1 MEVRFWGTR
10 GAIPTP
16 GPHTVRFGGN
26 TSCVE
31 VRTAEGHIFIFDC
44 GTGAR
49 PLGEALMAP
58 PVAPVSASILFSHT
72 HWDHIQGFPFFAPA
86 FEPRNTIAVYGPEGG
101 RRSLH
106 DTLARQMELSYFPV
120 ELSQLPAT
128 LSYTDLG
135 EGAHTI
141 GGARIVAQYLNHP
154 AVTLGYRVE
163 ADGAAVVYAC
173 DHEPFGGALW
183 RTDAAPGPLESIL
196 HEGDRRHAHFL
207 ADADLVIHDAQYTPE
222 EYRWRKSWGHSTFEH
237 VVELARTAGVKRLA
251 LTHHDPSH
259 DDAVVAESERRARAA
274 GARRPGRPESPPRR
288 SGDGLPPGP
297 HAHVAV
303 RRGQHARG
311 LRRRRDRLSDQALLE
326 PTAQRPRARVP
337 HARTEALS
345 RARGPLY
352 PLRSYWCLLLSRC
365 PLALRLFLA
374 RRLLLPLRLFR
385 PVRFFLSLRLSLALL
400 LFLAPVAAPVLGA
413 PDLRQLVLS
422 DHQPGHRRRFGRL
435 GKLRILRR
443 IRPRRRRKAKEA
455 CGGNEAVT
463 PHAHRSLSPHHRHL
477 HQDVGQGPLQ
487 GPCQR
492 RIGHS
497 IVSYRS
503 RHGIE
508 RQACRNAGKV
518 ANCWTRPPVEG
529 PESRPA
535 PVRPP

>member
-10 GAIPTP
+10 GSIPTP
-16 GPHTVRFGGN
+16 GSHTVRFGGN
-26 TSCVE
+26 TSCIE

-222 EYRWRKSWGHSTFEH
+222 EYRWRKSWGHSTFEY
-237 VVELARTAGVKRLA
+237 VVELACTAGVKRLA

-259 DDAVVAESERRARAA
+259 DDAVVAEIERRARAVA
-274 GARRPGRPESPPRR
+274 ERRR
-288 SGDGLPPGP
+288 SPIEVFCAFEGC
-297 HAHVAV
+297 
-303 RRGQHARG
+303 
-311 LRRRRDRLSDQALLE
+311 
-326 PTAQRPRARVP
+326 RARVEP
-337 HARTEALS
+337 RGVTPAGGPETAPPPAATVAPGARVLIVDDDPVMRRLTTRALQNDGYVLTEATNGREALEVM
-345 RARGPLY
+345 RRETPDLVILDFVMPELDGLDV
-352 PLRSYWCLLLSRC
+352 LR
-365 PLALRLFLA
+365 ALRA
-374 RRLLLPLRLFR
+374 DPAT
-385 PVRFFLSLRLSLALL
+385 VSL
-400 LFLAPVAAPVLGA
+400 PVLMLTSQSDEGSTRAGFDAGA
-413 PDLRQLVLS
+413 TDYLTKPFSSPQLSARV
-422 DHQPGHRRRFGRL
+422 R
-435 GKLRILRR
+435 
-443 IRPRRRRKAKEA
+443 A
-455 CGGNEAVT
+455 C
-463 PHAHRSLSPHHRHL
+463 L
-477 HQDVGQGPLQ
+477 
-487 GPCQR
+487 
-492 RIGHS
+492 
-497 IVSYRS
+497 
-503 RHGIE
+503 
-508 RQACRNAGKV
+508 
-518 ANCWTRPPVEG
+518 TR
-529 PESRPA
+529 A
-535 PVRPP
+535 PKP

>member
-10 GAIPTP
+10 GSIPTP
-16 GPHTVRFGGN
+16 GSHTVRFGGN

-222 EYRWRKSWGHSTFEH
+222 EYRWRKSWGHSTFEY
-237 VVELARTAGVKRLA
+237 VVELACTAGVKRLA

-259 DDAVVAESERRARAA
+259 DDAVVAEIERRARAVA
-274 GARRPGRPESPPRR
+274 ERRR
-288 SGDGLPPGP
+288 SPIEVFCAFEGC
-297 HAHVAV
+297 
-303 RRGQHARG
+303 
-311 LRRRRDRLSDQALLE
+311 
-326 PTAQRPRARVP
+326 RARVEP
-337 HARTEALS
+337 RGVTPAGGPETALPPAATVAPGARVLIVDDDPVMRRLTTRALQNDGYVLTEATNGREALEVM
-345 RARGPLY
+345 RRETPDLVILDFVMPELDGLDV
-352 PLRSYWCLLLSRC
+352 LR
-365 PLALRLFLA
+365 ALRA
-374 RRLLLPLRLFR
+374 DPAT
-385 PVRFFLSLRLSLALL
+385 VSL
-400 LFLAPVAAPVLGA
+400 PVLMLTSQSDEGSTRAGFDAGA
-413 PDLRQLVLS
+413 TDYLTKPFSSPQLSARV
-422 DHQPGHRRRFGRL
+422 R
-435 GKLRILRR
+435 
-443 IRPRRRRKAKEA
+443 A
-455 CGGNEAVT
+455 C
-463 PHAHRSLSPHHRHL
+463 L
-477 HQDVGQGPLQ
+477 
-487 GPCQR
+487 
-492 RIGHS
+492 
-497 IVSYRS
+497 
-503 RHGIE
+503 
-508 RQACRNAGKV
+508 
-518 ANCWTRPPVEG
+518 TR
-529 PESRPA
+529 A
-535 PVRPP
+535 PKP

>member
-10 GAIPTP
+10 GSIPTP
-16 GPHTVRFGGN
+16 GSHTVRFGGN

-207 ADADLVIHDAQYTPE
+207 ADADLVIHNAQYTPE
-222 EYRWRKSWGHSTFEH
+222 EYRTRKNWGHSTFEYI
-237 VVELARTAGVKRLA
+237 VELACSAGVKRLA

-259 DDAVVAESERRARAA
+259 DDATVAEIERRARAVVERRRA
-274 GARRPGRPESPPRR
+274 PLEVFCAFEGCRVRVDARGVTRADAPATAHTPTAAVAPGARVLIVDDSQVVRRITMRALANDGYVLTEAGNGREALELIRRDTPDLVILDLVMPEL
-288 SGDGLPPGP
+288 DGLDVLK
-297 HAHVAV
+297 A
-303 RRGQHARG
+303 
-311 LRRRRDRLSDQALLE
+311 LRASPTTASLPVLMLTSETDESSTRAGFDVGATDYLTKPFSNPQLS
-326 PTAQRPRARVP
+326 ARV
-337 HARTEALS
+337 
-345 RARGPLY
+345 RA
-352 PLRSYWCLLLSRC
+352 CLGR
-365 PLALRLFLA
+365 
-374 RRLLLPLRLFR
+374 
-385 PVRFFLSLRLSLALL
+385 
-400 LFLAPVAAPVLGA
+400 AAKP
-413 PDLRQLVLS
+413 
-422 DHQPGHRRRFGRL
+422 
-435 GKLRILRR
+435 
-443 IRPRRRRKAKEA
+443 
-455 CGGNEAVT
+455 
-463 PHAHRSLSPHHRHL
+463 
-477 HQDVGQGPLQ
+477 
-487 GPCQR
+487 
-492 RIGHS
+492 
-497 IVSYRS
+497 
-503 RHGIE
+503 
-508 RQACRNAGKV
+508 
-518 ANCWTRPPVEG
+518 
-529 PESRPA
+529 
-535 PVRPP
+535 

>member
-10 GAIPTP
+10 GSIPTP
-16 GPHTVRFGGN
+16 GSHTVRFGGN

-222 EYRWRKSWGHSTFEH
+222 EYRWRKSWGHSTFEY
-237 VVELARTAGVKRLA
+237 VVELACTAGVKRLA

-259 DDAVVAESERRARAA
+259 DDAVVAEIERRARAVA
-274 GARRPGRPESPPRR
+274 ERRR
-288 SGDGLPPGP
+288 SPIEVFCAFEGC
-297 HAHVAV
+297 
-303 RRGQHARG
+303 
-311 LRRRRDRLSDQALLE
+311 
-326 PTAQRPRARVP
+326 RARVEP
-337 HARTEALS
+337 RGVTRAGGPETAPPPAATVAPGARVLIVDDDPVMRRLTTRALQNDGYVLTEATNGREALEVM
-345 RARGPLY
+345 RRETPDLVILDFVMPELDGLDV
-352 PLRSYWCLLLSRC
+352 LK
-365 PLALRLFLA
+365 ALRA
-374 RRLLLPLRLFR
+374 SPTTA
-385 PVRFFLSLRLSLALL
+385 SL
-400 LFLAPVAAPVLGA
+400 PVL
-413 PDLRQLVLS
+413 
-422 DHQPGHRRRFGRL
+422 
-435 GKLRILRR
+435 ILTSETDESSTR
-443 IRPRRRRKAKEA
+443 A
-455 CGGNEAVT
+455 GF
-463 PHAHRSLSPHHRHL
+463 
-477 HQDVGQGPLQ
+477 DVGATDYLTKPFSNPQLSA
-487 GPCQR
+487 R
-492 RIGHS
+492 VR
-497 IVSYRS
+497 
-503 RHGIE
+503 
-508 RQACRNAGKV
+508 ACLGRAAK
-518 ANCWTRPPVEG
+518 P
-529 PESRPA
+529 
-535 PVRPP
+535 

>member
-10 GAIPTP
+10 GSIPTP
-16 GPHTVRFGGN
+16 GSHTVRFGGN

-222 EYRWRKSWGHSTFEH
+222 EYRWRKSWGHSTFEY
-237 VVELARTAGVKRLA
+237 VVELACTAGVKRLA

-259 DDAVVAESERRARAA
+259 DDAVVAEIERRARAVA
-274 GARRPGRPESPPRR
+274 ERRR
-288 SGDGLPPGP
+288 SPIEVFCAFEGC
-297 HAHVAV
+297 
-303 RRGQHARG
+303 
-311 LRRRRDRLSDQALLE
+311 
-326 PTAQRPRARVP
+326 RARVEP
-337 HARTEALS
+337 RGVTPAGGPETAPPPAATVAPGARVLIVDDDPVMRRLTTRALQNDGYVLAEATNGREALEVM
-345 RARGPLY
+345 RRETPDLVILDFVMPELDGLDV
-352 PLRSYWCLLLSRC
+352 LR
-365 PLALRLFLA
+365 ALRA
-374 RRLLLPLRLFR
+374 DPAT
-385 PVRFFLSLRLSLALL
+385 VSL
-400 LFLAPVAAPVLGA
+400 PVLMLTSQSDEGSTRAGFDAGA
-413 PDLRQLVLS
+413 TDYLTKPFSSPQLSARV
-422 DHQPGHRRRFGRL
+422 R
-435 GKLRILRR
+435 
-443 IRPRRRRKAKEA
+443 A
-455 CGGNEAVT
+455 C
-463 PHAHRSLSPHHRHL
+463 L
-477 HQDVGQGPLQ
+477 
-487 GPCQR
+487 
-492 RIGHS
+492 
-497 IVSYRS
+497 
-503 RHGIE
+503 
-508 RQACRNAGKV
+508 
-518 ANCWTRPPVEG
+518 TR
-529 PESRPA
+529 A
-535 PVRPP
+535 PKP

>member
-10 GAIPTP
+10 GSIATP

-222 EYRWRKSWGHSTFEH
+222 EYRWRKSWGHSTFEY
-237 VVELARTAGVKRLA
+237 VVELACTAGVKRLA

-259 DDAVVAESERRARAA
+259 DDAVVAEIERRARAVA
-274 GARRPGRPESPPRR
+274 ERRR
-288 SGDGLPPGP
+288 SPIEVFCAFEGC
-297 HAHVAV
+297 
-303 RRGQHARG
+303 
-311 LRRRRDRLSDQALLE
+311 
-326 PTAQRPRARVP
+326 RARVEP
-337 HARTEALS
+337 RGVTPAGGPETAPPPAATVAPGAHVLIVDDDPVMRRLTTRALQNDGYVLTEATNGREALEVM
-345 RARGPLY
+345 RRETPDLVILDFVMPELDGLDV
-352 PLRSYWCLLLSRC
+352 LR
-365 PLALRLFLA
+365 ALRA
-374 RRLLLPLRLFR
+374 DPAT
-385 PVRFFLSLRLSLALL
+385 VSL
-400 LFLAPVAAPVLGA
+400 PVLMLTSQSDEGSTRAGFDAGA
-413 PDLRQLVLS
+413 TDYLTKPFSSPQLSARV
-422 DHQPGHRRRFGRL
+422 R
-435 GKLRILRR
+435 
-443 IRPRRRRKAKEA
+443 A
-455 CGGNEAVT
+455 C
-463 PHAHRSLSPHHRHL
+463 L
-477 HQDVGQGPLQ
+477 
-487 GPCQR
+487 
-492 RIGHS
+492 
-497 IVSYRS
+497 
-503 RHGIE
+503 
-508 RQACRNAGKV
+508 
-518 ANCWTRPPVEG
+518 TR
-529 PESRPA
+529 A
-535 PVRPP
+535 PKP

>member
-1 MEVRFWGTR
+1 VRVRLWGTR
-10 GAIPTP
+10 GSVAAP
-16 GPHTVRFGGN
+16 GGDTARFGGN

-222 EYRWRKSWGHSTFEH
+222 EYRWRKSWGHSTFEY
-237 VVELARTAGVKRLA
+237 VVELACTAGVKRLA

-259 DDAVVAESERRARAA
+259 DDAVVAEIERRARAVA
-274 GARRPGRPESPPRR
+274 ERRR
-288 SGDGLPPGP
+288 SPIEVFCAFEGC
-297 HAHVAV
+297 
-303 RRGQHARG
+303 
-311 LRRRRDRLSDQALLE
+311 
-326 PTAQRPRARVP
+326 RARVEP
-337 HARTEALS
+337 RGVTPAGGPETAPPPAATVAPGARVLIVDDDPVMRRLTTRALQNDGYVLTEATNGREALEVM
-345 RARGPLY
+345 RRETPDLVILDFVMPELDGLDV
-352 PLRSYWCLLLSRC
+352 LR
-365 PLALRLFLA
+365 ALRA
-374 RRLLLPLRLFR
+374 DPAT
-385 PVRFFLSLRLSLALL
+385 VSL
-400 LFLAPVAAPVLGA
+400 PVLMLTSQSDEGSTRAGFDAGA
-413 PDLRQLVLS
+413 TDYLTKPFSSPQLSARV
-422 DHQPGHRRRFGRL
+422 R
-435 GKLRILRR
+435 
-443 IRPRRRRKAKEA
+443 A
-455 CGGNEAVT
+455 CLTRA
-463 PHAHRSLSPHHRHL
+463 PKP
-477 HQDVGQGPLQ
+477 
-487 GPCQR
+487 
-492 RIGHS
+492 S
-497 IVSYRS
+497 ITCA
-503 RHGIE
+503 E
-508 RQACRNAGKV
+508 
-518 ANCWTRPPVEG
+518 
-529 PESRPA
+529 
-535 PVRPP
+535 

>member
-10 GAIPTP
+10 GSIPTP
-16 GPHTVRFGGN
+16 GSQTVRFGGN

-222 EYRWRKSWGHSTFEH
+222 EYRWRKSWGHSTFEY
-237 VVELARTAGVKRLA
+237 VVELACTAGVKRLA

-259 DDAVVAESERRARAA
+259 DDAVVAEIERRARAVA
-274 GARRPGRPESPPRR
+274 ERRR
-288 SGDGLPPGP
+288 SPIEVFCAFEGC
-297 HAHVAV
+297 
-303 RRGQHARG
+303 
-311 LRRRRDRLSDQALLE
+311 
-326 PTAQRPRARVP
+326 RARVEP
-337 HARTEALS
+337 RGVTPVGGPETAHPSTATVAPGARVLIVDDDPVMRRLTTRALQNDGYVLTEATNGREALEVM
-345 RARGPLY
+345 RQETPDLVILDFVMPELDGLDV
-352 PLRSYWCLLLSRC
+352 LR
-365 PLALRLFLA
+365 ALRA
-374 RRLLLPLRLFR
+374 DPAT
-385 PVRFFLSLRLSLALL
+385 VSL
-400 LFLAPVAAPVLGA
+400 PVLMLTSQSDEGSTRAGFDAGA
-413 PDLRQLVLS
+413 TDYLTKPFSSPQLSARV
-422 DHQPGHRRRFGRL
+422 R
-435 GKLRILRR
+435 
-443 IRPRRRRKAKEA
+443 A
-455 CGGNEAVT
+455 C
-463 PHAHRSLSPHHRHL
+463 L
-477 HQDVGQGPLQ
+477 
-487 GPCQR
+487 
-492 RIGHS
+492 
-497 IVSYRS
+497 
-503 RHGIE
+503 
-508 RQACRNAGKV
+508 
-518 ANCWTRPPVEG
+518 TR
-529 PESRPA
+529 A
-535 PVRPP
+535 PKP

>member
-10 GAIPTP
+10 GSIPTP
-16 GPHTVRFGGN
+16 GSHTVRFGGN

-222 EYRWRKSWGHSTFEH
+222 EYRWRKSWGHSTFEY
-237 VVELARTAGVKRLA
+237 VVELACTAGVKRLA

-259 DDAVVAESERRARAA
+259 DDAVVAEIERRARAVA
-274 GARRPGRPESPPRR
+274 ERRR
-288 SGDGLPPGP
+288 SPIEVFCAFEGC
-297 HAHVAV
+297 
-303 RRGQHARG
+303 
-311 LRRRRDRLSDQALLE
+311 
-326 PTAQRPRARVP
+326 RARVEP
-337 HARTEALS
+337 RGVTPAGGPETALPPAATVAPGARVLIVDDDPVMRRLTTRALQNDGYVLTEATNGREALEVM
-345 RARGPLY
+345 RRETPDLVILDFVMPELDGLDV
-352 PLRSYWCLLLSRC
+352 LR
-365 PLALRLFLA
+365 ALRA
-374 RRLLLPLRLFR
+374 DPAT
-385 PVRFFLSLRLSLALL
+385 VSL
-400 LFLAPVAAPVLGA
+400 PVLMLTSQSDEGSTRAGFDAGA
-413 PDLRQLVLS
+413 TDYLTKPFSSPQLSARV
-422 DHQPGHRRRFGRL
+422 R
-435 GKLRILRR
+435 
-443 IRPRRRRKAKEA
+443 A
-455 CGGNEAVT
+455 C
-463 PHAHRSLSPHHRHL
+463 L
-477 HQDVGQGPLQ
+477 
-487 GPCQR
+487 
-492 RIGHS
+492 
-497 IVSYRS
+497 
-503 RHGIE
+503 
-508 RQACRNAGKV
+508 
-518 ANCWTRPPVEG
+518 TR
-529 PESRPA
+529 A
-535 PVRPP
+535 PKS

>member
-10 GAIPTP
+10 GSIPTP
-16 GPHTVRFGGN
+16 GSHTVRFGGN

-222 EYRWRKSWGHSTFEH
+222 EYRWRKSWGHSTFEY
-237 VVELARTAGVKRLA
+237 VVELACTAGVKRLA

-259 DDAVVAESERRARAA
+259 DDAVVAEIERRARAVA
-274 GARRPGRPESPPRR
+274 ERRR
-288 SGDGLPPGP
+288 SPIEVFCAFEGC
-297 HAHVAV
+297 
-303 RRGQHARG
+303 
-311 LRRRRDRLSDQALLE
+311 
-326 PTAQRPRARVP
+326 RARVEP
-337 HARTEALS
+337 RGVTPAGGPETAPPPAATVAPGARVLIVDDDPVMRRLTTRALQNDGYVLTEATNGREALEVMRRETPDLVILDFVMPELDGLGVLRVL
-345 RARGPLY
+345 RAEPATVSL
-352 PLRSYWCLLLSRC
+352 PVLLLTSQADEDSTRAGFEVGATDYLTKPFSSPQLSARVRAC
-365 PLALRLFLA
+365 LA
-374 RRLLLPLRLFR
+374 RAPR
-385 PVRFFLSLRLSLALL
+385 P
-400 LFLAPVAAPVLGA
+400 
-413 PDLRQLVLS
+413 
-422 DHQPGHRRRFGRL
+422 
-435 GKLRILRR
+435 
-443 IRPRRRRKAKEA
+443 
-455 CGGNEAVT
+455 
-463 PHAHRSLSPHHRHL
+463 
-477 HQDVGQGPLQ
+477 
-487 GPCQR
+487 
-492 RIGHS
+492 
-497 IVSYRS
+497 
-503 RHGIE
+503 
-508 RQACRNAGKV
+508 
-518 ANCWTRPPVEG
+518 
-529 PESRPA
+529 
-535 PVRPP
+535 

>member
-10 GAIPTP
+10 GSIPTP
-16 GPHTVRFGGN
+16 GSHTVRFGGN

-222 EYRWRKSWGHSTFEH
+222 EYRARKNWGHSPFDY
-237 VVELARTAGVKRLA
+237 VVELAGAAGVKRLA

-259 DDAVVAESERRARAA
+259 DDATVAEIERHARAVAERRRTPIEVFCAFEGGHVTLGARGGAPAAAPEVASAPA
-274 GARRPGRPESPPRR
+274 GAVTPGARILIVDDDPVMRRLTKGALQNDGYVLTEAANGREA
-288 SGDGLPPGP
+288 LEL
-297 HAHVAV
+297 V
-303 RRGQHARG
+303 RRA
-311 LRRRRDRLSDQALLE
+311 
-326 PTAQRPRARVP
+326 
-337 HARTEALS
+337 
-345 RARGPLY
+345 
-352 PLRSYWCLLLSRC
+352 
-365 PLALRLFLA
+365 
-374 RRLLLPLRLFR
+374 
-385 PVRFFLSLRLSLALL
+385 
-400 LFLAPVAAPVLGA
+400 A
-413 PDLRQLVLS
+413 PDLVILDFVMPELDGLDVLRVLRADPTTVSLPVLMLTSQADEDSTRAGFEVGATDYLTKPFSSPQLSARV
-422 DHQPGHRRRFGRL
+422 R
-435 GKLRILRR
+435 
-443 IRPRRRRKAKEA
+443 A
-455 CGGNEAVT
+455 CLA
-463 PHAHRSLSPHHRHL
+463 R
-477 HQDVGQGPLQ
+477 
-487 GPCQR
+487 
-492 RIGHS
+492 
-497 IVSYRS
+497 
-503 RHGIE
+503 
-508 RQACRNAGKV
+508 
-518 ANCWTRPPVEG
+518 
-529 PESRPA
+529 A
-535 PVRPP
+535 PKP

>member
-10 GAIPTP
+10 GSIPTP
-16 GPHTVRFGGN
+16 GPQTVRFGGN

-222 EYRWRKSWGHSTFEH
+222 EYRWRKSWGHSTFEY
-237 VVELARTAGVKRLA
+237 VVELACTAGVKRLA

-259 DDAVVAESERRARAA
+259 DDAVVAEIERRARAVA
-274 GARRPGRPESPPRR
+274 ERRR
-288 SGDGLPPGP
+288 SPIEVFCAFEGC
-297 HAHVAV
+297 
-303 RRGQHARG
+303 
-311 LRRRRDRLSDQALLE
+311 
-326 PTAQRPRARVP
+326 RARVEP
-337 HARTEALS
+337 RGVTPVGGPETAHPSTATVAPGARVLIVDDDPVMRRLTTRALQNDGYVLTEATNGREALEVM
-345 RARGPLY
+345 RRETPDLVILDFVMPELDGLDV
-352 PLRSYWCLLLSRC
+352 LR
-365 PLALRLFLA
+365 ALRA
-374 RRLLLPLRLFR
+374 DPAT
-385 PVRFFLSLRLSLALL
+385 VSL
-400 LFLAPVAAPVLGA
+400 PVLMLTSQSDEGSTRAGFDAGA
-413 PDLRQLVLS
+413 TDYLTKPFSSPQLSARV
-422 DHQPGHRRRFGRL
+422 R
-435 GKLRILRR
+435 
-443 IRPRRRRKAKEA
+443 A
-455 CGGNEAVT
+455 C
-463 PHAHRSLSPHHRHL
+463 L
-477 HQDVGQGPLQ
+477 
-487 GPCQR
+487 
-492 RIGHS
+492 
-497 IVSYRS
+497 
-503 RHGIE
+503 
-508 RQACRNAGKV
+508 
-518 ANCWTRPPVEG
+518 TR
-529 PESRPA
+529 A
-535 PVRPP
+535 PKP

>member
-10 GAIPTP
+10 GSIPTP
-16 GPHTVRFGGN
+16 GSHTVRFGGN

-222 EYRWRKSWGHSTFEH
+222 EYRWRKSWGHSTFEY
-237 VVELARTAGVKRLA
+237 VVELACTAGVKRLA

-259 DDAVVAESERRARAA
+259 DDAVVAEIERRARAVA
-274 GARRPGRPESPPRR
+274 ERRR
-288 SGDGLPPGP
+288 SPIEVFCAFEGC
-297 HAHVAV
+297 
-303 RRGQHARG
+303 
-311 LRRRRDRLSDQALLE
+311 
-326 PTAQRPRARVP
+326 RARVEP
-337 HARTEALS
+337 RGVTPAGGPETAPPPAATVAPGARVLIVDDDPVMRRLTTRALQNDGYVLTEATNGREALEVM
-345 RARGPLY
+345 RRETPDLVILAFVMPELDGLDV
-352 PLRSYWCLLLSRC
+352 LR
-365 PLALRLFLA
+365 ALRA
-374 RRLLLPLRLFR
+374 DPAT
-385 PVRFFLSLRLSLALL
+385 VSL
-400 LFLAPVAAPVLGA
+400 PVLMLTSQSDEGSTRAGFDAGA
-413 PDLRQLVLS
+413 TDYLTKPFSSPQLSARV
-422 DHQPGHRRRFGRL
+422 R
-435 GKLRILRR
+435 
-443 IRPRRRRKAKEA
+443 A
-455 CGGNEAVT
+455 C
-463 PHAHRSLSPHHRHL
+463 L
-477 HQDVGQGPLQ
+477 
-487 GPCQR
+487 
-492 RIGHS
+492 
-497 IVSYRS
+497 
-503 RHGIE
+503 
-508 RQACRNAGKV
+508 
-518 ANCWTRPPVEG
+518 TR
-529 PESRPA
+529 A
-535 PVRPP
+535 PKP

>member
-10 GAIPTP
+10 GSIPTP
-16 GPHTVRFGGN
+16 GSQTVRFGGN

-183 RTDAAPGPLESIL
+183 RTDAAPGPVESIL

-222 EYRWRKSWGHSTFEH
+222 EYRWRKSWGHSTFEY
-237 VVELARTAGVKRLA
+237 VVELACTAGVKRLA

-259 DDAVVAESERRARAA
+259 DDAVVAEIERRARAVA
-274 GARRPGRPESPPRR
+274 ERRR
-288 SGDGLPPGP
+288 SPIEVFCAFEGC
-297 HAHVAV
+297 
-303 RRGQHARG
+303 
-311 LRRRRDRLSDQALLE
+311 
-326 PTAQRPRARVP
+326 RARVEP
-337 HARTEALS
+337 RGVTPVGGPETAHPSTATVAPGARVLIVDDDPVMRRLTTRALQNDGYVLTEATNGREALEVM
-345 RARGPLY
+345 RQETPDLVILDFVMPELDGLDV
-352 PLRSYWCLLLSRC
+352 LR
-365 PLALRLFLA
+365 ALRA
-374 RRLLLPLRLFR
+374 DPAT
-385 PVRFFLSLRLSLALL
+385 VSL
-400 LFLAPVAAPVLGA
+400 PVLMLTSQSDEGSTRAGFDAGA
-413 PDLRQLVLS
+413 TDYLTKPFSSPQLSARV
-422 DHQPGHRRRFGRL
+422 R
-435 GKLRILRR
+435 
-443 IRPRRRRKAKEA
+443 A
-455 CGGNEAVT
+455 C
-463 PHAHRSLSPHHRHL
+463 L
-477 HQDVGQGPLQ
+477 
-487 GPCQR
+487 
-492 RIGHS
+492 
-497 IVSYRS
+497 
-503 RHGIE
+503 
-508 RQACRNAGKV
+508 
-518 ANCWTRPPVEG
+518 TR
-529 PESRPA
+529 A
-535 PVRPP
+535 PKP

>member
-1 MEVRFWGTR
+1 MARRPGSARPRSRRSADMEVRFWGTR
-10 GAIPTP
+10 GSIPTP
-16 GPHTVRFGGN
+16 GSQTVRFGGN

-222 EYRWRKSWGHSTFEH
+222 EYRWRKSWGHSTFEY
-237 VVELARTAGVKRLA
+237 VVELACTAGVKRLA

-259 DDAVVAESERRARAA
+259 DDAVVAEIERRARAVA
-274 GARRPGRPESPPRR
+274 ERRR
-288 SGDGLPPGP
+288 SPIEVFCAFEGC
-297 HAHVAV
+297 
-303 RRGQHARG
+303 
-311 LRRRRDRLSDQALLE
+311 
-326 PTAQRPRARVP
+326 RARVEP
-337 HARTEALS
+337 RGVTPAGGPETAHPSTATVAPGARVLIVDDDPVMRRLTTRALQNDGYVLTEATNG
-345 RARGPLY
+345 RE
-352 PLRSYWCLLLSRC
+352 
-365 PLALRLFLA
+365 ALEVMRQET
-374 RRLLLPLRLFR
+374 
-385 PVRFFLSLRLSLALL
+385 
-400 LFLAPVAAPVLGA
+400 
-413 PDLRQLVLS
+413 PDLVLPSQSDEGSTRAGFDAGATDYLTKPFSSPQLSARV
-422 DHQPGHRRRFGRL
+422 R
-435 GKLRILRR
+435 
-443 IRPRRRRKAKEA
+443 A
-455 CGGNEAVT
+455 C
-463 PHAHRSLSPHHRHL
+463 L
-477 HQDVGQGPLQ
+477 
-487 GPCQR
+487 
-492 RIGHS
+492 
-497 IVSYRS
+497 
-503 RHGIE
+503 
-508 RQACRNAGKV
+508 
-518 ANCWTRPPVEG
+518 TR
-529 PESRPA
+529 A
-535 PVRPP
+535 PKP